1 MTVTALQD
9 RIAPTIDADVAV
21 AMHAVSYRRGRQ
33 QLLTDIDVTIH
44 AGELVAIA
52 GPSGAGK
59 STLLRVM
66 AGLLPATTGSVV
78 RPGPTGT
85 PGRIG
90 YVPQDDIVPLDLSV
104 RRVLMSAATL
114 VLNEP
119 APALHGRVDAVV
131 DAMGLAER
139 VDAPVRRLSGGERKR
154 VSVAV
159 ELLTEPDLFLLDEPT
174 SGLDPAVAT
183 ALLARLR
190 SMTGN
195 CGAVAFTT
203 HSTADVERADRVV
216 FVARGGTVAFVGTP
230 AEARAYFGVDDLA
243 DVYVRLNAPVVRPAE
258 SSPRRPARIAR
269 PAPTP
274 PPTSALRQWRAL
286 TSRSAAQLLRN
297 RLTLAILV
305 GSPVLVTMMMATLF
319 PSGGFTPATSATA
332 VQMAYWISFDAF
344 FFGLTYGLLQ
354 VVVEM
359 PIVRRDRARGVR
371 TSAYLAAKV
380 TVLLPVLLAV
390 DALLLAVLRASN
402 RLPALDA
409 AAWTDLGVTVA
420 LVSFAALATGLLA
433 SAAVGD
439 TTQATLA
446 LPMICFPQVLF
457 AGVLV
462 PYARMTAVGRVMS
475 DGLVT
480 RWGFEGIGHAL
491 GIERILGRHDPY
503 ASTFTAPLTDA
514 WLVLGVITLTMV
526 GTVIVVLRSRSRG
539 AD

>member
-1 MTVTALQD
+1 M
-9 RIAPTIDADVAV
+9 ID
-21 AMHAVSYRRGRQ
+21 
-33 QLLTDIDVTIH
+33 
-44 AGELVAIA
+44 E
-52 GPSGAGK
+52 P
-59 STLLRVM
+59 
-66 AGLLPATTGSVV
+66 
-78 RPGPTGT
+78 
-85 PGRIG
+85 
-90 YVPQDDIVPLDLSV
+90 
-104 RRVLMSAATL
+104 AATL
-114 VLNEP
+114 R
-119 APALHGRVDAVV
+119 GRVDAVV
-131 DAMGLAER
+131 GAMGLAER
-139 VDAPVRRLSGGERKR
+139 IDAPVRRLSGGERKR

-183 ALLARLR
+183 ALMARLR
-190 SMTGN
+190 AMTGN
-195 CGAVAFTT
+195 CGAVVFTT

-216 FVARGGTVAFVGTP
+216 FVARGGTIAFVGTP
-230 AEARAYFGVDDLA
+230 AEARHHFGVDDLA
-243 DVYVRLNAPVVRPAE
+243 DAYVRLNAPV
-258 SSPRRPARIAR
+258 AR
-269 PAPTP
+269 PVDAGARSRRVHGTRLAPP
-274 PPTSALRQWRAL
+274 RPPTSALRQWRAL

-297 RLTLAILV
+297 RLTLAILI

-332 VQMAYWISFDAF
+332 VQIAYWISFDAF

-371 TSAYLAAKV
+371 TGAYLAAKV

-409 AAWTDLGVTVA
+409 SAWAHLGVTVA

-462 PYARMTAVGRVMS
+462 PYARMTAVGRAMS

-491 GIERILGRHDPY
+491 GLQGVVDRHDPY
-503 ASTFTAPLTDA
+503 ASTFTEATTHA
-514 WLVLGVITLTMV
+514 WLLLGVITLTMV
-526 GTVIVVLRSRSRG
+526 GTVIVVLRGRSRG
-539 AD
+539 TD